1 MRLKIFG
8 FFFLVFL
15 VVSESFGSPVQA
27 SQIIKV
33 SSGGKEFTFLCGL
46 DSEIKVTSGN
56 EKDDAAAVVIDQKLD
71 DSDSCD
77 GAVWT
82 KGQSTGG
89 ETILVMINPGRT
101 GVNAQMNVYALQN
114 GVASFAGYLPVGAD
128 DLGGLKYSFDSDQAD
143 GVWRE
148 VYGISDGKVKRL
160 SEIQFMQSGSVCVDR
175 SGSVSDDAQCVGKR
189 IIASAD
195 RPLCISYVG
204 KIGKISPAS
213 QCSELAKHFSN

>member
-1 MRLKIFG
+1 MKIFSY
-8 FFFLVFL
+8 FFIFFLM
-15 VVSESFGSPVQA
+15 VSKTFGSPPQE
-27 SQIIKV
+27 SQVLKV
-33 SSGGKEFTFLCGL
+33 RSDGKEFTFFCGL
-46 DSEIKVTSGN
+46 NSEIKVISGN
-56 EKDDAAAVVIDQKLD
+56 GQEDAGAVVIDQKLD
-71 DSDSCD
+71 ESESCD

-82 KGQSTGG
+82 KSQSTGA

-101 GVNAQMNVYALQN
+101 GVNAQMNVYALQH

-160 SEIQFMQSGSVCVDR
+160 GEIQFMQSGSVCVDR
-175 SGSVSDDAQCVGKR
+175 SGNVSNGAQCAGKR
-189 IIASAD
+189 ITASAG

-213 QCSELAKHFSN
+213 KCSELAKNFSN